1 MRWVA
6 FLVLGVVLAFASG
19 CRIVPITGRHQLMLS
34 SSNYENQLGLDGYKQ
49 YKEKYQRSQNEQYN
63 QALARVG
70 GALKQVAEQ
79 DDFEWEFVVLETT
92 EQNAFCL
99 PGGKVA
105 VLSGIMTLMENEAE
119 LACVVG
125 HEIGHAIARHSGE
138 RLSWGY
144 LQTLGTIGLSMANE
158 TAGAVFGVGSELGVM
173 LPFSRSNESEA
184 DYIGLV
190 LMAKAGYDPVAAIS
204 FWQKFGNGSH
214 GLKDFLS
221 THPNGD
227 KRIADLQKALPEAQ
241 KLYSQA
247 KVQHGL
253 GETLAH

>member
-1 MRWVA
+1 MRW
-6 FLVLGVVLAFASG
+6 FSLIILGIVLAIASG
-19 CRIVPITGRHQLMLS
+19 CRTVPLTGRHQLMLS

-49 YKEKYQRSQNEQYN
+49 YKEKYQRSKNEQYN
-63 QALARVG
+63 RVLAHVG
-70 GALKQVAEQ
+70 SALKKVAEQ
-79 DDFEWEFVVLETT
+79 DDFQWEFIVLDTK

-105 VLSGIMTLMENEAE
+105 VLAGIMDLMENEAE

-144 LQTLGTIGLSMANE
+144 LQTLGILGLGLANDN
-158 TAGAVFGVGSELGVM
+158 AALIFGVGSELGVM

-184 DYIGLV
+184 DYIGLM
-190 LMAKAGYDPVAAIS
+190 LMAKAGYDPAAAIS

-227 KRIADLQKALPEAQ
+227 KRIADLRKALPEAQ
-241 KLYSQA
+241 KFYQNA
-247 KVQHGL
+247 KVQLGL